1 MCVCVCVCVCVSQK
15 IKIVKKKKKV
25 SICRYLL
32 ARKGGLI
39 TSSKIFLSKV
49 IKLIEKLVVDHFVER
64 FLWHFGLLPMAYYLW
79 LPRPVG
85 ARIS

>member
-1 MCVCVCVCVCVSQK
+1 VCVYECVSQK
-15 IKIVKKKKKV
+15 IKIVKKKNKV

-32 ARKGGLI
+32 ARKVGLI
-39 TSSKIFLSKV
+39 TSSKITFSKV

-64 FLWHFGLLPMAYYLW
+64 YLWYFGVLPMAYYLW

-85 ARIS
+85 VRIS